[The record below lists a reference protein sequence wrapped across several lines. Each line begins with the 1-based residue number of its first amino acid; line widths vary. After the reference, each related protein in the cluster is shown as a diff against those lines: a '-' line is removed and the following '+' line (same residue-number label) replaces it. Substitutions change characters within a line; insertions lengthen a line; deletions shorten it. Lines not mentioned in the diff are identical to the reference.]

1 MATEVLL
8 AVLFAAVMHACYHAI
23 IKLGDDKIAALGL
36 IAAFETVVGAGLFIF
51 LRERNLAQKES
62 FSEPPP

>member
-36 IAAFETVVGAGLFIF
+36 IAAFSDPGYEPLFKK
-51 LRERNLAQKES
+51 RGVEM
-62 FSEPPP
+62 P